1 LWEYHGAPKLDTEL
15 RTYQGVR
22 PRNVTVE
29 RREID
34 MILDAA
40 EPFMRLWILLCSDLA
55 IRSGTAARIAPH
67 QYDQT
72 AQVLRFIT
80 KRQACLTL
88 PVTAE
93 VQALIE
99 TCDLNSSV
107 SFVRQLWIREP
118 RHVGYQPA
126 PTGKTADRLR
136 VRFRE
141 LCLSVGI
148 TRRLIPHDLRR
159 TSAVALY
166 KATGDIRDAQSLLGH
181 KHLQSTLWYLDHDM
195 NPVQRELL
203 EQIKRPFIVARKEQT
218 A

>member
-1 LWEYHGAPKLDTEL
+1 
-15 RTYQGVR
+15 
-22 PRNVTVE
+22 
-29 RREID
+29 
-34 MILDAA
+34 MILKAA
-40 EPFMRLWILLCSDLA
+40 QPFMRLWILFCSDLA
-55 IRSGTAARIAPH
+55 IRSGTAARLAPP

-72 AQVLRFIT
+72 ARVLRFVT
-80 KRQACLTL
+80 KRHACLTL
-88 PVTAE
+88 PVTEE

-99 TCDLNSSV
+99 TCDLNSPV

-118 RHVGYQPA
+118 RHFGYQPG
-126 PTGKTADRLR
+126 PMGKTADRLR

-141 LCLSVGI
+141 LCESVGI

-159 TSAVALY
+159 TSAVAIY

-195 NPVQRELL
+195 NPVHREML
-203 EQIKRPFIVARKEQT
+203 EQIKRPFLVRKET